1 MLRAVAR
8 ALQRVI
14 REGDYA
20 VRYGGEEFLVILP
33 GSDGQGGLRAAT
45 TVHAAVTELAVLPVE
60 SLRVTMSIGVAA
72 FPERGQDLDEVVHA
86 ADQAMYRAKRDG
98 GDRVV
103 LASPN
108 EDLTVTAGR

>member
-1 MLRAVAR
+1 
-8 ALQRVI
+8 
-14 REGDYA
+14 
-20 VRYGGEEFLVILP
+20 
-33 GSDGQGGLRAAT
+33 
-45 TVHAAVTELAVLPVE
+45 
-60 SLRVTMSIGVAA
+60 MSIGVAA